1 MDYNNE
7 NILDFLEDEKQVQQ
21 IKLTYN
27 QKKVL
32 SEYLKNY
39 IDNKANNKITI
50 TSSILSSNR
59 FEKIEDYLLVISVK
73 EILDEY
79 TFKLV
84 CDTIKLVID

>member
-1 MDYNNE
+1 MNYRNE
-7 NILDFLEDEKQVQQ
+7 NTLEFLEEDKTKKL

-27 QKKVL
+27 QKKVM
-32 SEYLKNY
+32 SQYLKNY

-50 TSSILSSNR
+50 TSSKIDSNDYDN
-59 FEKIEDYLLVISVK
+59 IEDYLLVVSVK

>member
-7 NILDFLEDEKQVQQ
+7 NILDFSEDEKQVQQ

-84 CDTIKLVID
+84 CNTIKLVID